1 MKTRRD
7 FLSLLGKATLSSV
20 MIGPVLESFGN
31 YNNRIAP
38 SPLSEEEKKHLRNVV
53 MEGLKPTDKDDLVL
67 TRALKSNMLIKWNT
81 PINETEMFGYNNDF
95 TCFIPV
101 DADHP
106 NDGFLWVNHEYTHP
120 LFVSGYDYTDKNQ
133 QRTKE
138 QVEKEMKSVG
148 GAIVRVKKIN
158 GKWEFI
164 PNDTYNRRLDANTSI
179 PFNWDEKIKGSDHAI
194 GTHSNCSG
202 GITPWGT
209 ILSCEE
215 NYDQFAGE
223 TKYDDHGNPYHEDSD
238 YGWDKFYAYPP
249 EHYGWVVEIDPFT
262 GKAQKHIALGR
273 FAHECCTLKKL
284 DDGRIVAYTGD
295 DANDEFIY
303 KFISSKPGSL
313 KEGTLYV
320 ADTENGTWIPLDYEK
335 QPLLRE
341 KFKNQTEVLIRC
353 REAARM
359 LGATPQNRPEDIE
372 IDPLTGHIIIAL
384 TNNKPK
390 GDYHGSLL
398 KITEENG
405 RHDALTFTP
414 ETLLT
419 GGEETGFS
427 CPDNLVFDLSGNLW
441 FTSDISGGSMN
452 REDKPYTAFKNNGL
466 FVLIRHGEASGKI
479 IQLASA
485 PKDAEFT
492 GPWFTPDYKTLFLAV
507 QHPGEQTKSLSNPT
521 STWPHD
527 SDGIPKP
534 AVVTIEGDLLDK
546 LNYLNVLG

>member
-7 FLSLLGKATLSSV
+7 FISLLGRASLSTI

-31 YNNRIAP
+31 YNNRIAIT
-38 SPLSEEEKKHLRNVV
+38 PLTDEEKNKLVSFV
-53 MEGLKPTDKDDLVL
+53 IEGLKPTNKDDLVL
-67 TRALKSNMLIKWNT
+67 ANGLKSSVLIKWGE
-81 PINETEMFGYNNDF
+81 PINSIESFGFNNDF
-95 TCFIPV
+95 TCFIPLKEGV
-101 DADHP
+101 AD
-106 NDGFLWVNHEYTHP
+106 DGLLWVNHEYTHP
-120 LFVSGYDYTDKNQ
+120 LFVSGYNYNDKNQ
-133 QRTKE
+133 QRSKD
-138 QVEKEMKSVG
+138 QVDKEMKTVG
-148 GAIVRVKKIN
+148 GAFVRVKKTN
-158 GKWEFI
+158 GKWQFI
-164 PNDTYNRRLDANTSI
+164 ENDPHNRRLDATTRI

-215 NYDQFAGE
+215 NYDQFVGE
-223 TKYDDHGNPYHEDSD
+223 TKYDANGKPYHVDSD

-249 EHYGWVVEIDPFT
+249 EHYGWVVETDPFT
-262 GKAQKHIALGR
+262 GKAQKHVALGR

-284 DDGRIVAYTGD
+284 EDSRIVAYTGD
-295 DANDEFIY
+295 DANNEFIY
-303 KFISSKPGSL
+303 KFISSTKNSL
-313 KEGTLYV
+313 KDGTLYV
-320 ADTENGTWIPLDYEK
+320 ADTVNGKWMPLDYEK

-372 IDPLTGHIIIAL
+372 IDPLTGNIIIAL

-398 KITEENG
+398 KIIEKDGKYDSLSFSTE
-405 RHDALTFTP
+405 TM
-414 ETLLT
+414 LT

-427 CPDNLVFDLSGNLW
+427 CPDNLVFDLAGNLW

-466 FVLIRHGEASGKI
+466 FVLLRHGVDAGKI
-479 IQLASA
+479 IQIASA
-485 PKDAEFT
+485 PTDAELT

-507 QHPGEQTKSLSNPT
+507 QHPGEQTVSVENPT

-527 SDGIPKP
+527 EDGIPKP
-534 AVVTIEGDLLDK
+534 SVVTIEGDLLDK
-546 LNYLNVLG
+546 LNYLNEFR